1 MGLEKGMEFP
11 EWAKAKFG
19 RVPVHEELADG
30 DIFAAY
36 GLYIKTLAEGRE
48 PDMEKVD
55 LDEIARQKKKAAIEE
70 AAEQQREETKELAE
84 VVDFSRLKAR
94 LAERNLTVEEFAEK
108 AFRSKWTLKYIL
120 GGRTMADTGMLAH
133 ICAVLQCSVNDI
145 VEFRGFEVDERY
157 STHRTAYYPA
167 VYDEVSYEPLRHL
180 FKTVYRKEPGTK
192 GPGPKQQMERLFRK
206 AEIPAVMQARIR
218 SDSYVPMKYLYRI
231 CSILR
236 CTPDYVMEYK

>member
-11 EWAKAKFG
+11 EWARQKFG
-19 RVPVHEELADG
+19 RTPVQEELADG

-36 GLYIKTLAEGRE
+36 GLYIKTLAEGGE

-55 LDEIARQKKKAAIEE
+55 LDEIARQKKKAVVEE
-70 AAEQQREETKELAE
+70 SIRRENEETKELAK

-94 LAERNLTVEEFAEK
+94 MAERNLTVEEFAGK
-108 AFRSKWTLKYIL
+108 MRCSKWVLKSIL
-120 GGRTMADTGMLAH
+120 STRTMADTGMLAR
-133 ICAVLQCSVNDI
+133 ICALLQCSVNDI
-145 VEFRGFEVDERY
+145 VEFRGFEVDKRY

-180 FKTVYRKEPGTK
+180 FKTVYRREPGTK